1 MIFLPLAKAGGF
13 LYLYV
18 MNLQEEILRI
28 QSIMESMYVDEW
40 GRLHY
45 EEEKIIYP
53 FKKISKFV
61 DWFQQEYKDYAAK
74 QGWAIFDS
82 DTEVPNIKYKHEPD
96 NKRWSYFQVQ
106 RLDNPAEDEAL
117 FGRLSDDMQADE
129 LAKKLGL
136 VLDEFGVIIGWKD
149 QLFI

>member
-1 MIFLPLAKAGGF
+1 
-13 LYLYV
+13 
-18 MNLQEEILRI
+18 MNLQEEISRI

-117 FGRLSDDMQADE
+117 FGKLSDDMQADE

>member
-1 MIFLPLAKAGGF
+1 
-13 LYLYV
+13 
-18 MNLQEEILRI
+18 MNLQEQISRI

-136 VLDEFGVIIGWKD
+136 VLDEFGVIIGWKG